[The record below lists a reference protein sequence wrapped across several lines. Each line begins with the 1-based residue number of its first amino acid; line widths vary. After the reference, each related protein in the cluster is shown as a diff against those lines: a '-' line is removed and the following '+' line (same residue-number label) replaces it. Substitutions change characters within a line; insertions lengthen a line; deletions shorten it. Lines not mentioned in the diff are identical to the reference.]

1 MPKASIVI
9 AQYNHSDLTVGLLR
23 DLDEHASNE
32 QIIIVDDGSE
42 LGEFLGVKNFANYKC
57 SFFDDYLKFVHHTDD
72 DDYPKNLGVPKSW
85 NDGVREAQ
93 FDYIFIL
100 NNDLRIR
107 DPKFIEK
114 CIEALDAERCIVG
127 TVLRDANELTR
138 YKGRCVPYLQ
148 GEFLAVKR
156 ETFDEIGLFDEDFS
170 PFLFEDAEFSARAT
184 MHGYNLKVV
193 DIDYEHKRHSTMSA
207 EVPQETERAVNI
219 ANRLKFI
226 QKLDS
231 MGYEHQKAPSH
242 QTMPSSGGGA
252 PKPTF
257 PYVHFVHPYAGS
269 RAMDRSVQAIVDSLG
284 CRVSVSDKIDPDA
297 DLNYHMPHHTLAQVN
312 RPTGL
317 HVCCYTHTNPGQEAQ
332 TLEACYKAD
341 HVIVQS
347 YAGRKELL
355 DFGIPIEK
363 ITVIPKGSGSYR
375 PRKKV
380 IGIVG
385 AEQPNGRKHSSILL
399 DLAWKMDLNPFAFR
413 IVGSGWND
421 VVTKLANTGVAVEYA
436 ENLPDDQMQAFYH
449 SIDLLLVTGYV
460 EGGPLPIL
468 EAFGAGVPVLSPAFG
483 YAIDYLPQTSIY
495 KDTDDLIHKL
505 VDWAKPSLIHSTLA
519 SLFTWERWGEHNA
532 EVISDLLSTPE
543 NVSNSPRG
551 IRHRQILDI
560 IDSLHPRSITE
571 VGFWH
576 GDLATQ
582 MIQRAQR
589 YQSSITYTG
598 YDLFE
603 DAPAGIAISEGTPGA
618 ASSEVAGLILRPM
631 KVQYSL
637 IKGDTKN
644 TLSRFTPAD
653 LTIIDGGHSPATC
666 ESDWQ
671 HVSSRM
677 RPGDVVVFDDY
688 CDHPLN
694 FTSKHT
700 VDAIDRT
707 VYDVEVLPHVD
718 RCDRPWGVLDV
729 QMVKV
734 TRK

>member
-1 MPKASIVI
+1 MADSQAKVSIVI
-9 AQYNHSDLTVGLLR
+9 AQYNHEELTTNLLI
-23 DLDEHASNE
+23 DIECLELDGCE
-32 QIIIVDDGSE
+32 IVIVDDGSRDQPLPGLYE
-42 LGEFLGVKNFANYKC
+42 SVYFVDKFIQHDFNQGV
-57 SFFDDYLKFVHHTDD
+57 S
-72 DDYPKNLGVPKSW
+72 KSW
-85 NDGVREAQ
+85 NDGIKAATG
-93 FDYIFIL
+93 DYIFIL

-107 DPKFIEK
+107 DPRFVEK
-114 CIEALDAERCIVG
+114 CIEALDAEKCIVG

-156 ETFDEIGLFDEDFS
+156 ATFDEIGLFDEDFS

-184 MHGYNLKVV
+184 MHGYALKVM

-207 EVPQETERAVNI
+207 EVSPETERAVNI

-226 QKLDS
+226 QKLDA
-231 MGYEHQKAPSH
+231 MGYEHQAPDSSVRLP
-242 QTMPSSGGGA
+242 MP
-252 PKPTF
+252 PTPGEGPSI
-257 PYVHFVHPYAGS
+257 PYPHIHFVHPYAGS
-269 RAMDRSVQAIVDSLG
+269 RAMDRSIEAIKNALG
-284 CRVSVSDKIDPDA
+284 CRVSVSAEVNPQA
-297 DLNYHMPHHTLAQVN
+297 TLNYHMPHHALAN
-312 RPTGL
+312 LERPTGL
-317 HVCCYTHTNPGQEAQ
+317 NVCCYTHTNPGQEAQ

-341 HVIVQS
+341 HIIVQS
-347 YAGRKELL
+347 YAGRRELL

-363 ITVIPKGSGSYR
+363 ITVIPKGSNSYR

-399 DLAWKMDLNPFAFR
+399 DLAWKMDLSPFAFR
-413 IVGSGWND
+413 IVGTGWTD

-436 ENLPDDQMQAFYH
+436 EYLADDQMEAFYH
-449 SIDLLLVTGYV
+449 SLDLLLVTGYV

-468 EAFGAGVPVLSPAFG
+468 EAFAAGVPVLSPAFG
-483 YAIDYLPQTSIY
+483 YAVDYLPKSSIY
-495 KDTDDLIHKL
+495 KDTDELISKL
-505 VDWAKPSLIHSTLA
+505 VEVAKPSLVHSTLA
-519 SLFTWERWGEHNA
+519 NLYSWERWGEHNA
-532 EVISDLLSTPE
+532 EVLSDLLGRNEFISL
-543 NVSNSPRG
+543 SPRG

-560 IDSLHPRSITE
+560 IDQLTPRSITE

-576 GDLATQ
+576 GDLAVQ

-589 YQSSITYTG
+589 YNRTITYTG

-618 ASSEVAGLILRPM
+618 VSTEVADLILRPL

-637 IKGDTKN
+637 IKGDSN
-644 TLSRFTPAD
+644 LTLNRYSPAD

-671 HVSSRM
+671 HISPKM
-677 RPGDVVVFDDY
+677 RSGDVVVFDDY

-700 VDAIDRT
+700 VDAIDRST
-707 VYDVEVLPHVD
+707 YDVEVLPHMD
-718 RCDRPWGVLDV
+718 HCDRPWGVLGV

-734 TRK
+734 TRR